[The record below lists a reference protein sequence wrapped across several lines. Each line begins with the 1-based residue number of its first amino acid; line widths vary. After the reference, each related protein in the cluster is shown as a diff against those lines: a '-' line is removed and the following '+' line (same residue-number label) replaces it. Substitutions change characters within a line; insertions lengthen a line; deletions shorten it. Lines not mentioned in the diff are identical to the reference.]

1 MFQVLCKMQ
10 SGNLGVREWNSW
22 CFCGDDLCPGRVLN
36 SQNWMLYIF
45 LVFILGRVTLLAY
58 RSVCEAKV
66 YHYLLAWT
74 SLLES
79 VERCVDGRVSGEL
92 VVESHC
98 LHGCTFTL
106 QKQTELGPDH
116 VPSSRGERSHGA
128 ARAVRTSVWP
138 WGPGSALTGRVV
150 SFHRPARGDL
160 FPPPSIRTVSG
171 LLPRRPSLLPGPLCL
186 WPRTNIPKPLLCLS
200 LYPPVIYWDS
210 QLLPSTSA
218 RYFETLHHLV
228 HA

>member
-1 MFQVLCKMQ
+1 
-10 SGNLGVREWNSW
+10 
-22 CFCGDDLCPGRVLN
+22 
-36 SQNWMLYIF
+36 MLYIF

-66 YHYLLAWT
+66 YHYLQAWT

-79 VERCVDGRVSGEL
+79 VERCVGGRVSGEL

-186 WPRTNIPKPLLCLS
+186 WPRANVPKPLLCLS

-218 RYFETLHHLV
+218 RYFETLHHLA